1 MIVFAFIL
9 GVMGGLAATLA
20 AYCLILKD
28 GINDAK
34 RKLEEYN
41 DKI

>member
-1 MIVFAFIL
+1 MIVFAFTL
-9 GVMGGLAATLA
+9 GGMGGLAATLT

-34 RKLEEYN
+34 KKLAKYNEET
-41 DKI
+41 